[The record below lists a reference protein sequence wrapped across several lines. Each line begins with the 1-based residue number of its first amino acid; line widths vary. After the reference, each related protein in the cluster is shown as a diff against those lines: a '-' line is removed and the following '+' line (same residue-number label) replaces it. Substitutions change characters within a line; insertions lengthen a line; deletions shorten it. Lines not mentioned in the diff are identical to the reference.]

1 MIPLMGL
8 FYLKT
13 RYYYCKNNL
22 FTAYKRQA
30 FYTIDPQKILLCK
43 KIISLYPF
51 NYSIFFRNFAK
62 TFRGN
67 NPIDQY

>member
-43 KIISLYPF
+43 KIISLYTLIVPF
-51 NYSIFFRNFAK
+51 FFVILLKHFEG
-62 TFRGN
+62 TI
-67 NPIDQY
+67 P

>member
-8 FYLKT
+8 LYLKI

-22 FTAYKRQA
+22 FTAYKSQA

-43 KIISLYPF
+43 KIISLISL

-62 TFRGN
+62 TFREN

>member
-1 MIPLMGL
+1 MGL
-8 FYLKT
+8 FYLKI
-13 RYYYCKNNL
+13 RYYYCKDNL
-22 FTAYKRQA
+22 FTAYKSLA

-43 KIISLYPF
+43 KNNFLISL